1 MATKSEVF
9 MWNRKLETL
18 DRAELQ
24 SLQLVRLKEVLARVY
39 HNVPVLKQRFDQ
51 AAIGPDQIAKM
62 ASVADLANLPFMK
75 KTDLRE
81 NYPFGLFAVPQN
93 QVARLHAS
101 SGTKGKPT
109 VVGYTKN
116 DISTWAE
123 ACARSLG
130 AAGVRPGD
138 MVHNS
143 YGYGLFTGGLGMH
156 YGIENFGATAVPA
169 SGGRTQQ
176 QIMLLQDFGSRVLLS
191 TPSYALNMAYTM
203 AEMQTPRNSINL
215 EIGIFG
221 AEPWTEEMRGQIEE
235 RLKITALDIYGLS
248 EVMGPGVSM
257 ECAEGKNGLH
267 IWEDLFMAEIIDPK
281 TGAVLPDGEEGE
293 LVFTTI
299 AKEAIPVIRYRTGD
313 LSRLTSEPCACGRT
327 VKRMSRIKARL
338 DDMLIIRGVNLF
350 PSEIEKCLLSV
361 EHLSPH
367 YQLVVDRKK
376 ALDTIDVQVEVT
388 EDLIKRFGR
397 FEDGHV
403 ELSALTRN
411 IQSLLKD
418 SLGLSASVNLLKPGS
433 IPRSEGKAVRVID
446 NRQQNKQ

>member
-1 MATKSEVF
+1 
-9 MWNRKLETL
+9 MWNRKLETMG
-18 DRAELQ
+18 RADIQ
-24 SLQLVRLKEVLARVY
+24 SLQLARLKEVLTRVY
-39 HNVPVLKQRFDQ
+39 NNVPVLKERLSS
-51 AAIGPDQIAKM
+51 AGIGLSQIEKM
-62 ASVADLANLPFMK
+62 ASVDELANVPFMK

-81 NYPFGLFAVPQN
+81 NYPFGLFAEPMSGV
-93 QVARLHAS
+93 VRLHAS

-116 DISTWAE
+116 DIENWAD
-123 ACARSLG
+123 ACARSL
-130 AAGVRPGD
+130 AAGGVKPGD

-156 YGIENFGATAVPA
+156 YGIENLGATAVPA
-169 SGGRTQQ
+169 SGGRTHQ
-176 QIMLLQDFGSRVLLS
+176 QIMLLQDFGSRILLS

-203 AEMQTPRNSINL
+203 AEMKIPRDSIKL
-215 EIGIFG
+215 EVGIFG

-257 ECAEGKNGLH
+257 ECAAGKNGLH
-267 IWEDLFMAEIIDPK
+267 IWEDMFIPEIIDPD
-281 TGAVLPDGEEGE
+281 TGKPLPDGEEGE

-313 LSRLTSEPCACGRT
+313 LSRLMPEPCVCGRT
-327 VKRMSRIKARL
+327 VRRMARIKARI

-361 EHLSPH
+361 EDLSPH

-376 ALDTIDVQVEVT
+376 ALDTLDIQVEVT
-388 EDLIKRFGR
+388 EELIQRFGA
-397 FEDGHV
+397 FEHGHV
-403 ELSALTRN
+403 ELGALTKT
-411 IQSLLKD
+411 IQGLLKD
-418 SLGLSASVNLLKPGS
+418 SLGLSALVTLLKPGS

-446 NRQQNKQ
+446 KRNQEQK